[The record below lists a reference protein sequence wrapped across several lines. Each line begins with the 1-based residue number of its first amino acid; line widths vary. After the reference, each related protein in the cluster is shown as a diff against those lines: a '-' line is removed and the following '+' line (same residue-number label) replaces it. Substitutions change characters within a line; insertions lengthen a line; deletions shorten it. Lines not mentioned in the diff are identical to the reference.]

1 MKYFIG
7 ILIGGAVGFLIG
19 YIWNKFQKI
28 EKSDSIKL
36 NVSSYLVSIGELR
49 VYRAYMKEIVTSVD
63 HVWGDIGKK
72 YFSWMLSEKK
82 LAMVFEFEVDFVYNL
97 LSKDFKVFDDI
108 NGVSIKMPRCKYDVK
123 IKDFYF
129 YDEQGTRLKILPEF
143 LSSIFDGGVSE
154 DEKNELVKMAIKQVE
169 EISKKVANDIQ
180 SDVDRTTKETINNL
194 LLGFNKRIDSF
205 NFYENNISQE
215 QVNIEN
221 PGLLEEKLTT
231 AED

>member
-1 MKYFIG
+1 MKY
-7 ILIGGAVGFLIG
+7 LIGLLIGSVIGFLLG
-19 YIWNKFQKI
+19 FIWYHKKSKTKQSPVKF
-28 EKSDSIKL
+28 
-36 NVSSYLVSIGELR
+36 NVGSYLTRIGELR

-63 HVWGDIGKK
+63 HVWGEIGKK

-97 LSKDFKVFDDI
+97 FSKDFKVERNQSGLI
-108 NGVSIKMPRCKYDVK
+108 VTMPRCKYDVK

-169 EISKKVANDIQ
+169 EIAKKVAKNIQ
-180 SDVDRTTKETINNL
+180 SDVDKNTRATINNL
-194 LLGFNKRIDSF
+194 IMGFNEHIDSF
-205 NFYENNISQE
+205 KFNEKNISDE
-215 QVNIEN
+215 QLHIEN
-221 PGLLEEKLTT
+221 TGLLEEKLTKR
-231 AED
+231 

>member
-1 MKYFIG
+1 
-7 ILIGGAVGFLIG
+7 
-19 YIWNKFQKI
+19 
-28 EKSDSIKL
+28 
-36 NVSSYLVSIGELR
+36 
-49 VYRAYMKEIVTSVD
+49 MKEIVTSVD

-97 LSKDFKVFDDI
+97 LSKDFKVFDDDK
-108 NGVSIKMPRCKYDVK
+108 GVSIKMPRCKYDVK

-169 EISKKVANDIQ
+169 EISKKVAVNIQ
-180 SDVDRTTKETINNL
+180 SDVDRMTKETINNL

-205 NFYENNISQE
+205 NFYENNITHD

-221 PGLLEEKLTT
+221 PGLLEEKITT
-231 AED
+231 AEV

>member
-7 ILIGGAVGFLIG
+7 ILIGGAVGFFIG
-19 YIWNKFQKI
+19 FIWNKFQKK

-97 LSKDFKVFDDI
+97 LSKDFKVFD
-108 NGVSIKMPRCKYDVK
+108 NGKGVSINMPRCKYDVK

-143 LSSIFDGGVSE
+143 LSSIFDGRVSE

-169 EISKKVANDIQ
+169 EISKKVAVNIQ
-180 SDVDRTTKETINNL
+180 SDVDRMTKETINNL

-205 NFYENNISQE
+205 NFFENNISQD

-231 AED
+231 VED

>member
-7 ILIGGAVGFLIG
+7 TLIGGAVGFLVG
-19 YIWNKFQKI
+19 YVWNKFQKK

-36 NVSSYLVSIGELR
+36 NVSTYLVSIGELR

-97 LSKDFKVFDDI
+97 LSKEFKVFDDI

-154 DEKNELVKMAIKQVE
+154 DEKNELVKMAKKQVE
-169 EISKKVANDIQ
+169 EISKKVAINIQ

-205 NFYENNISQE
+205 NFYENNISPN

>member
-19 YIWNKFQKI
+19 YVWNKFQKK
-28 EKSDSIKL
+28 EKSDSITL

-97 LSKDFKVFDDI
+97 LSKDFKVFD
-108 NGVSIKMPRCKYDVK
+108 NGKGVSINMPRCKYDVK

-169 EISKKVANDIQ
+169 EISKKVAVNIQ
-180 SDVDRTTKETINNL
+180 SDVDRMTKETINNL

>member
-1 MKYFIG
+1 MKY
-7 ILIGGAVGFLIG
+7 LIGVLIGSVIGFLLG
-19 YIWNKFQKI
+19 FIWYQKKSKTKQNPVKF
-28 EKSDSIKL
+28 
-36 NVSSYLVSIGELR
+36 NVGSYLTRIGELR

-63 HVWGDIGKK
+63 HVWGEIGKK

-97 LSKDFKVFDDI
+97 FSKDFKVEQNQ
-108 NGVSIKMPRCKYDVK
+108 NGLSVTMPKCKYDVK

-169 EISKKVANDIQ
+169 EIAKKVAKNIQ
-180 SDVDRTTKETINNL
+180 SDVDTTTRATINNL
-194 LLGFNKRIDSF
+194 IMGFDEHIDSF
-205 NFYENNISQE
+205 KFNEKNISDE
-215 QVNIEN
+215 QVHIEN
-221 PGLLEEKLTT
+221 PGLLEEKLTKR
-231 AED
+231 

>member
-7 ILIGGAVGFLIG
+7 ILIGGIGGFLIG
-19 YIWNKFQKI
+19 FIWNKMQKK
-28 EKSDSIKL
+28 ETPNSIKM
-36 NVSSYLVSIGELR
+36 NVSSYLLRIGELR

-97 LSKDFKVFDDI
+97 LSKDFKVLEDQK
-108 NGVSIKMPRCKYDVK
+108 GLSIKMPKCKYDVK

-169 EISKKVANDIQ
+169 EISKKIAKIFQ
-180 SDVDRTTKETINNL
+180 SDV
-194 LLGFNKRIDSF
+194 
-205 NFYENNISQE
+205 NF
-215 QVNIEN
+215 
-221 PGLLEEKLTT
+221 
-231 AED
+231 

>member
-19 YIWNKFQKI
+19 YIWNKFQKK

-82 LAMVFEFEVDFVYNL
+82 LAMVFEFEFDFVYNL
-97 LSKDFKVFDDI
+97 LSKDFKVLD
-108 NGVSIKMPRCKYDVK
+108 NGKSVSINMPRCKYDVK

-143 LSSIFDGGVSE
+143 FSSIFDGGVSE

-169 EISKKVANDIQ
+169 EISKKVAVNIQ
-180 SDVDRTTKETINNL
+180 SDVDRMTKETINNL

-205 NFYENNISQE
+205 NFYENNISQD

-231 AED
+231 VED

>member
-19 YIWNKFQKI
+19 YIWNKFQKK

-36 NVSSYLVSIGELR
+36 NVSSYLVSIEELR

-169 EISKKVANDIQ
+169 EISKKVAMDIQ

-205 NFYENNISQE
+205 NFYENNIRKD

-221 PGLLEEKLTT
+221 PGLLEEKLTI
-231 AED
+231 ADV

>member
-1 MKYFIG
+1 
-7 ILIGGAVGFLIG
+7 
-19 YIWNKFQKI
+19 
-28 EKSDSIKL
+28 
-36 NVSSYLVSIGELR
+36 
-49 VYRAYMKEIVTSVD
+49 
-63 HVWGDIGKK
+63 
-72 YFSWMLSEKK
+72 MLSEKK

-97 LSKDFKVFDDI
+97 LSKDFKVFD
-108 NGVSIKMPRCKYDVK
+108 NGKGVSINMPRCKYDVK

-169 EISKKVANDIQ
+169 EISKKVAVNIQ
-180 SDVDRTTKETINNL
+180 SDVDRMTKETINNL

-205 NFYENNISQE
+205 NFYENNISQD

-221 PGLLEEKLTT
+221 PGILEQKLTT
-231 AED
+231 AEV

>member
-19 YIWNKFQKI
+19 YIWNKFQKK

-36 NVSSYLVSIGELR
+36 NVSSYLLSIGELR

-97 LSKDFKVFDDI
+97 LSKDFKVFD
-108 NGVSIKMPRCKYDVK
+108 NGKGVSINMPRCKYDVK

-169 EISKKVANDIQ
+169 EISKKVAVNIQ
-180 SDVDRTTKETINNL
+180 SDVDRMTKETINNL

-205 NFYENNISQE
+205 NFYENNIRKD

-231 AED
+231 VED

>member
-19 YIWNKFQKI
+19 YIWNKFQKK

-36 NVSSYLVSIGELR
+36 NVRSYLESIGELS

-82 LAMVFEFEVDFVYNL
+82 LAMVFEFEVDFVYDL
-97 LSKDFKVFDDI
+97 LSKDFKVFNDI
-108 NGVSIKMPRCKYDVK
+108 NGFSIEMPKCKYDVK

-169 EISKKVANDIQ
+169 EISKKVAMDIQ
-180 SDVDRTTKETINNL
+180 LDVDKTTKETINNL

-205 NFYENNISQE
+205 NFYENNIRQD

-221 PGLLEEKLTT
+221 PGLL
-231 AED
+231 

>member
-19 YIWNKFQKI
+19 YIWNKFQKK

-154 DEKNELVKMAIKQVE
+154 DEKNELVKMAIKQIE
-169 EISKKVANDIQ
+169 EISKKVARDIQ

-221 PGLLEEKLTT
+221 PGLLEKKLTN

>member
-19 YIWNKFQKI
+19 YIWNKFQKK

-36 NVSSYLVSIGELR
+36 NVRSYLVSIGELR

-82 LAMVFEFEVDFVYNL
+82 IAMVFEFEVDFVYNL
-97 LSKDFKVFDDI
+97 LSKDFKVSEDI

-169 EISKKVANDIQ
+169 EISKKVAMDIQ
-180 SDVDRTTKETINNL
+180 SDVDRKTKETINNFL
-194 LLGFNKRIDSF
+194 IGFNRRIDSF
-205 NFYENNISQE
+205 NFYENNISQD

-231 AED
+231 VED

>member
-1 MKYFIG
+1 
-7 ILIGGAVGFLIG
+7 
-19 YIWNKFQKI
+19 
-28 EKSDSIKL
+28 
-36 NVSSYLVSIGELR
+36 
-49 VYRAYMKEIVTSVD
+49 MKEIVTSVD

-108 NGVSIKMPRCKYDVK
+108 NGVSINMPRCKYDVK

-169 EISKKVANDIQ
+169 EISKKVAVNIQ
-180 SDVDRTTKETINNL
+180 SDVDRMTKETINNL

-205 NFYENNISQE
+205 NFYENNITHD

-221 PGLLEEKLTT
+221 PGLLEEKLTI

>member
-19 YIWNKFQKI
+19 YIWNKFQKK

-169 EISKKVANDIQ
+169 EISKKVAMDIQ
-180 SDVDRTTKETINNL
+180 SDVDKTTKETINNL
-194 LLGFNKRIDSF
+194 LLGFHKRIDSF
-205 NFYENNISQE
+205 NFLKNNISQD

-231 AED
+231 SEL

>member
-19 YIWNKFQKI
+19 YIWNKFQKK

-97 LSKDFKVFDDI
+97 LSKDFKVFD
-108 NGVSIKMPRCKYDVK
+108 NGKSVSINMPRCKYDVK

-169 EISKKVANDIQ
+169 EISKKVAVNIQ
-180 SDVDRTTKETINNL
+180 SDVDRMTKETINNL

-205 NFYENNISQE
+205 NFLENNISQD

-231 AED
+231 VED

>member
-19 YIWNKFQKI
+19 YIWNKFQKK

-97 LSKDFKVFDDI
+97 LSKDFKVFD
-108 NGVSIKMPRCKYDVK
+108 NGKGVSINMPRCKYDVK

-169 EISKKVANDIQ
+169 EISKKVAVNIQ
-180 SDVDRTTKETINNL
+180 SDVDRMTKETINNL

-205 NFYENNISQE
+205 NFLENNISQD

-231 AED
+231 VED

>member
-19 YIWNKFQKI
+19 YVWNKFQKK
-28 EKSDSIKL
+28 EKSDSITL

-97 LSKDFKVFDDI
+97 LSKDFKVFD
-108 NGVSIKMPRCKYDVK
+108 NGKGVSINMPRCKYDVK

-169 EISKKVANDIQ
+169 EISKKVAVNIQ
-180 SDVDRTTKETINNL
+180 SDVDRMTKETINNL

-221 PGLLEEKLTT
+221 PGLLREKLTM

>member
-1 MKYFIG
+1 MKY
-7 ILIGGAVGFLIG
+7 LIGVLIGSVIGFLLG
-19 YIWNKFQKI
+19 FIWYQKKSKTKQNPVKF
-28 EKSDSIKL
+28 D
-36 NVSSYLVSIGELR
+36 VGSYLTRIGELR

-63 HVWGDIGKK
+63 HVWGEIGKK

-97 LSKDFKVFDDI
+97 FSKDFKVEQ
-108 NGVSIKMPRCKYDVK
+108 NQGGLTVKMPRCKYDVK

-154 DEKNELVKMAIKQVE
+154 DEKNELVKMAIQQVE
-169 EISKKVANDIQ
+169 EIAKQVAKNIQ
-180 SDVDRTTKETINNL
+180 SDVDKTTRATINNIIM
-194 LLGFNKRIDSF
+194 GFNEHIDSF
-205 NFYENNISQE
+205 KFNEKNISDE

-221 PGLLEEKLTT
+221 PGLLEEKLT
-231 AED
+231 ER

>member
-19 YIWNKFQKI
+19 YIWNKFQKK

-36 NVSSYLVSIGELR
+36 NVSSYLVSINKLR

-97 LSKDFKVFDDI
+97 LSKDFKVFD
-108 NGVSIKMPRCKYDVK
+108 NGKGVSINMPRCKYDVK

-169 EISKKVANDIQ
+169 EISKKVAVNIQ
-180 SDVDRTTKETINNL
+180 SDVDRMTKETINNL

-205 NFYENNISQE
+205 NFLENNISQD

-231 AED
+231 TED

>member
-1 MKYFIG
+1 MKYFIV
-7 ILIGGAVGFLIG
+7 ILVSGTVGFLIG
-19 YIWNKFQKI
+19 FIWNKLKKK
-28 EKSDSIKL
+28 KSTDSIRL
-36 NVSSYLVSIGELR
+36 NVSSYLVRIGELR

-97 LSKDFKVFDDI
+97 LSKDFKVLEKRKDI
-108 NGVSIKMPRCKYDVK
+108 SIKMPRCKYDVK

-169 EISKKVANDIQ
+169 EISKKIVMNIQ
-180 SDVDRTTKETINNL
+180 SDVDNTTKETINNL
-194 LLGFNKRIDSF
+194 IVGFNKRVDSF
-205 NFYENNISQE
+205 KFYESNIIQN

-221 PGLLEEKLTT
+221 PGLIEKKLTNVK
-231 AED
+231 A

>member
-1 MKYFIG
+1 MKQIN
-7 ILIGGAVGFLIG
+7 LQKLQNKLR
-19 YIWNKFQKI
+19 NKFL
-28 EKSDSIKL
+28 KL
-36 NVSSYLVSIGELR
+36 GVQMLGPETIYFSEDT
-49 VYRAYMKEIVTSVD
+49 K
-63 HVWGDIGKK
+63 IGKK
-72 YFSWMLSEKK
+72 VVIEPY
-82 LAMVFEFEVDFVYNL
+82 VVIGH
-97 LSKDFKVFDDI
+97 KVKI
-108 NGVSIKMPRCKYDVK
+108 GNNVK

-169 EISKKVANDIQ
+169 EISKKVAMDIQ

-205 NFYENNISQE
+205 NFYENNISQD

>member
-1 MKYFIG
+1 M
-7 ILIGGAVGFLIG
+7 
-19 YIWNKFQKI
+19 N
-28 EKSDSIKL
+28 
-36 NVSSYLVSIGELR
+36 
-49 VYRAYMKEIVTSVD
+49 
-63 HVWGDIGKK
+63 GK
-72 YFSWMLSEKK
+72 
-82 LAMVFEFEVDFVYNL
+82 
-97 LSKDFKVFDDI
+97 
-108 NGVSIKMPRCKYDVK
+108 GVSINMPRCKYDVK

-169 EISKKVANDIQ
+169 EISKKVAMDIQ
-180 SDVDRTTKETINNL
+180 SDVDRMTKETINNL

-205 NFYENNISQE
+205 NFYENNISQD

-231 AED
+231 AEV

>member
-7 ILIGGAVGFLIG
+7 ILIGGIGGFLIG
-19 YIWNKFQKI
+19 FIWNKMQKK
-28 EKSDSIKL
+28 ETPSSIKM
-36 NVSSYLVSIGELR
+36 NVSSYLLRIGELR

-97 LSKDFKVFDDI
+97 LSKDFKVLEEPK
-108 NGVSIKMPRCKYDVK
+108 GLSIKMPKCKYDVK

-154 DEKNELVKMAIKQVE
+154 DEKNELVKMAIKQVK
-169 EISKKVANDIQ
+169 EISKKVAKSFQ
-180 SDVDRTTKETINNL
+180 SDVDFRTKETINKILFGINTH
-194 LLGFNKRIDSF
+194 IDSF
-205 NFYENNISQE
+205 KFHDAVVEEHQI
-215 QVNIEN
+215 NIEN
-221 PGLLEEKLTT
+221 PSLLEEKFK
-231 AED
+231 

>member
-1 MKYFIG
+1 MKY
-7 ILIGGAVGFLIG
+7 LIGVLIGSVIGFLLG
-19 YIWNKFQKI
+19 FIWYQKKSKTKQSPVKF
-28 EKSDSIKL
+28 
-36 NVSSYLVSIGELR
+36 NVGSYLTRIGELR

-63 HVWGDIGKK
+63 HVWGEIGKK

-97 LSKDFKVFDDI
+97 FSKNFKVEQNQ
-108 NGVSIKMPRCKYDVK
+108 NGLSVTMPRCKYDVK

-169 EISKKVANDIQ
+169 EIAKKVAKNIQ
-180 SDVDRTTKETINNL
+180 SDVDKTTRATINNL
-194 LLGFNKRIDSF
+194 IMGFNEHIDSF
-205 NFYENNISQE
+205 KFNEKNISDE
-215 QVNIEN
+215 QVHIEN
-221 PGLLEEKLTT
+221 PGLLEEKLTKR
-231 AED
+231 

>member
-7 ILIGGAVGFLIG
+7 ILIGGAVGFFIG
-19 YIWNKFQKI
+19 YIWNKFQKK
-28 EKSDSIKL
+28 ENSDSIKL
-36 NVSSYLVSIGELR
+36 NVSSYLLSIGELR

-97 LSKDFKVFDDI
+97 LSKDFKVFEDI

-169 EISKKVANDIQ
+169 EISKKVAMNIQ

-205 NFYENNISQE
+205 NFNENNISQD

-231 AED
+231 EED

>member
-1 MKYFIG
+1 MKY
-7 ILIGGAVGFLIG
+7 LIGVLIGSVIGFLLG
-19 YIWNKFQKI
+19 FIWYQKKSKTKQNPVKF
-28 EKSDSIKL
+28 
-36 NVSSYLVSIGELR
+36 NVGSYLTRIGELR

-63 HVWGDIGKK
+63 HVWGEIGKK

-97 LSKDFKVFDDI
+97 FSKNFKVEQNQ
-108 NGVSIKMPRCKYDVK
+108 NGLSVTMPRCKYDVK

-169 EISKKVANDIQ
+169 EIAKKVAKNIQ
-180 SDVDRTTKETINNL
+180 SDVDKTTKATINNL
-194 LLGFNKRIDSF
+194 IMGFNEHIDSF
-205 NFYENNISQE
+205 KFNEKNISDE
-215 QVNIEN
+215 QVHIEN
-221 PGLLEEKLTT
+221 PGLLEEKLTKR
-231 AED
+231 